1 MLQGNVIVGPA
12 PWPGARCTVQM
23 ELAAPRLR
31 CLQGERDGGGE
42 AGLVLTG
49 TGRALREGDR
59 AGAMGDGDSDRERRG
74 EAAPGSLRWPLSLMI
89 PAPARRAFSFFL
101 EWKE

>member
-31 CLQGERDGGGE
+31 CLEGERDGGGE

-59 AGAMGDGDSDRERRG
+59 AGAMGDGDSDKGQEGRG
-74 EAAPGSLRWPLSLMI
+74 SPGLAAVPLSLMI
-89 PAPARRAFSFFL
+89 PAPARSAFFSFL

>member
-1 MLQGNVIVGPA
+1 MSCGYSRRHYYSHPFPTPSARREHNVLQGNVIVGPA

-31 CLQGERDGGGE
+31 CLEGERDGGGE
-42 AGLVLTG
+42 AGLVLAG

-59 AGAMGDGDSDRERRG
+59 AGATGDGDSDRERRG
-74 EAAPGSLRWPLSLMI
+74 EAAQG
-89 PAPARRAFSFFL
+89 
-101 EWKE
+101 

>member
-31 CLQGERDGGGE
+31 CLEGERDGGGE
-42 AGLVLTG
+42 AGLVLAG

-59 AGAMGDGDSDRERRG
+59 AGATGDGDSDRERRG
-74 EAAPGSLRWPLSLMI
+74 EAAQG
-89 PAPARRAFSFFL
+89 
-101 EWKE
+101 